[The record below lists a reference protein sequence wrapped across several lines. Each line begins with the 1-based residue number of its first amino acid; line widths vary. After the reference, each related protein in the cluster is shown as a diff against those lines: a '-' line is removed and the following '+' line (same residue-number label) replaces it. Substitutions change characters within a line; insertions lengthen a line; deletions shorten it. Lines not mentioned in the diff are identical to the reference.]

1 MSSKIRVLSD
11 TTINQIAAGEV
22 IESPASVVKELV
34 ENALDA
40 GAKKIIVEMQ
50 GGGLH
55 LLRIT
60 DDGSGMNR
68 DDALLCLERHAT
80 SKIHDAK
87 DLFSIQTMGFRGE
100 ALASIAS
107 ISKMTLTTSL
117 VEIGV
122 QLEVEA
128 GKIKSIDPHPRN
140 RGTTIEVR
148 HLFYNV
154 PARKKFQKSPSA
166 CASEITRALTNLSLG
181 HPGVSFTL
189 YNHDELVFNAEASR
203 GESFMEKMEKRI
215 ADTLGAGF
223 LSSVIQI
230 NEKEG
235 PLTLQGII
243 GTPENTRHNR
253 AAQHLFINQRAV
265 ISPSI
270 SFAIRDAYGTR
281 IASDRHPAYVLHIDM
296 PYHLLDVNVHPQKK
310 EVRIAQEPW
319 IKEMLQKAIRRS
331 LEKPAAQ
338 IAGHTSAVFADFS
351 FDEDELASFENR
363 SKIPPSLPY
372 TFREERESSSQ
383 TFAQPTL
390 TMGYDTLQVIGLW
403 SHYLLI
409 EPDCLR
415 ERISLS
421 MEEGGLCL
429 VDLYAAKSRV
439 IFERLLTSSI
449 EPCHKQGLMFPLSFE
464 MSVFEAK
471 ELLSYL
477 PNLDQM
483 GFGITQAGPRAFMVD
498 AIPSFLE
505 ESDVQNI
512 LHEITAQSIS
522 LDNEDTEGLEMKK
535 VRHLAEVSCRFV
547 GSRKGMYLLNE
558 AIALVQELLK
568 TSSPC
573 HCPQGSKT
581 IAYLS
586 AKDVSTFFSAKK
598 R

>member
-1 MSSKIRVLSD
+1 MSSIIRVLSD

-40 GAKKIIVEMQ
+40 GSKKIIVEMQ

-107 ISKMTLTTSL
+107 ISKLTLTTSL
-117 VEIGV
+117 DQIGV

-140 RGTTIEVR
+140 KGTTIEVR

-181 HPGVSFTL
+181 YPGVSFEL
-189 YNHDELVFNAEASR
+189 YNYDEKVFSAE
-203 GESFMEKMEKRI
+203 GLETDSFREKMERRVI
-215 ADTLGAGF
+215 ETLGKEF
-223 LSSVIQI
+223 LSSVIHI
-230 NEKEG
+230 EEKEG
-235 PLTLQGII
+235 PLTLKGII

-253 AAQHLFINQRAV
+253 TGQYLFINQRAV
-265 ISPSI
+265 VSPGI
-270 SFAIRDAYGTR
+270 SFAVRDAYGTR
-281 IASDRHPAYVLHIDM
+281 IGSDRHPVYVLHIDM
-296 PYHLLDVNVHPQKK
+296 PYNLLDVNVHPQKK
-310 EVRIAQEPW
+310 EVRLSQEPW
-319 IKEMLQKAIRRS
+319 IKEMLQKAIQRS
-331 LEKPAAQ
+331 LEKPVSSMA
-338 IAGHTSAVFADFS
+338 SYKPEPFADFS
-351 FDEDELASFENR
+351 FDEDELANFASRPKRED
-363 SKIPPSLPY
+363 PLPFV
-372 TFREERESSSQ
+372 FREERQATDLVE
-383 TFAQPTL
+383 PTL
-390 TMGYDTLQVIGLW
+390 TLGYEKLAVIGLW
-403 SHYLLI
+403 SHYLLL
-409 EPDCLR
+409 EPDSLR
-415 ERISLS
+415 ERISLN

-429 VDLYAAKSRV
+429 VDLHAAKARV
-439 IFERLLTSSI
+439 IFERLLLSTK

-464 MSVFEAK
+464 MPVFEV
-471 ELLSYL
+471 EGLLSYM
-477 PNLDQM
+477 PNLNHM
-483 GFGITQAGPRAFMVD
+483 GFSISQAGPKAFIVD

-512 LHEITAQSIS
+512 LHEIGASSIS
-522 LDNEDTEGLEMKK
+522 LDNDDTESLEMKK

-547 GSRKGMYLLNE
+547 GRRKGAYLPYE
-558 AIALVQELLK
+558 AVALAEELLK